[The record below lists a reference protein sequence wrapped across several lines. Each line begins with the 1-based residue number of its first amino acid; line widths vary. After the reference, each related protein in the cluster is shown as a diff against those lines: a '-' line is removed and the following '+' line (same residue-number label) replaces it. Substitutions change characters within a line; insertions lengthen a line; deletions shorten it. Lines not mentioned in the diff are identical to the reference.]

1 MTSRNGLS
9 FSEADEDGLVY
20 INLFLS
26 GMSSNLANISFEIN
40 KTHNVTVL
48 LFNTEAHEIKLM
60 SKYSFSSGSSFKLL
74 KLKNEKLKQ
83 TF

>member
-1 MTSRNGLS
+1 
-9 FSEADEDGLVY
+9 
-20 INLFLS
+20 
-26 GMSSNLANISFEIN
+26 MSTNLANISFEIN
-40 KTHNVTVL
+40 KKHKLTVL
-48 LFNTEAHEIKLM
+48 LFNTEAHEIKQV

>member
-26 GMSSNLANISFEIN
+26 GMSSNLANISFKIN
-40 KTHNVTVL
+40 KTHNVTVF
-48 LFNTEAHEIKLM
+48 LFNTEDHEIKLV
-60 SKYSFSSGSSFKLL
+60 SKYSFSLDPLL
-74 KLKNEKLKQ
+74 NR
-83 TF
+83 